1 MATLGVFLVILFYLQ
16 IRFFPTLLNKLEFAS
31 IQALQNSLT
40 VAVRA
45 EQGFGSSLGWQ
56 QTYVQGQKSEFRIK
70 LIWFAVNGII
80 TIHCNVTI
88 ITAAETYV
96 HQIHHEWFH
105 YGTRRY
111 QWGTCSSF
119 PYRSKTQRSAFVLG
133 WRRAQIEIATHCT
146 MPIRRR
152 DRVHPLFTLGLN
164 SARAVR
170 EQAASGGSTSAAQL
184 NGTLCCQ
191 HERVN
196 KEPPLCLHTN
206 THDTT
211 GPVETDNWGMNKW
224 KRNLKT

>member
-1 MATLGVFLVILFYLQ
+1 MVVTERRSFQSPLNSVWYVATFVLRLFPWQ
-16 IRFFPTLLNKLEFAS
+16 IRFFSPPYWRSWNLLPYKHCRVAVLWLSELNK
-31 IQALQNSLT
+31 ALARLLDDSKHM
-40 VAVRA
+40 
-45 EQGFGSSLGWQ
+45 FKDK
-56 QTYVQGQKSEFRIK
+56 KSEFRIK

-133 WRRAQIEIATHCT
+133 WRRAQIDTATHCT
-146 MPIRRR
+146 MPVRRR
-152 DRVHPLFTLGLN
+152 APVHPLFTLGLN

-170 EQAASGGSTSAAQL
+170 GQAASGG
-184 NGTLCCQ
+184 
-191 HERVN
+191 
-196 KEPPLCLHTN
+196 
-206 THDTT
+206 
-211 GPVETDNWGMNKW
+211 
-224 KRNLKT
+224 